1 MPAYS
6 VFEIKNYEGKN
17 MSKHITLTDAP
28 KGSRCMICGIEETL
42 SVKQR
47 LAELGFTNGA
57 LVDKLYTGSKG
68 SPIAFRVSGAVIA
81 VRSDDAKKIIAEI

>member
-1 MPAYS
+1 M
-6 VFEIKNYEGKN
+6 KNYEGNN

-28 KGSRCMICGIEETL
+28 IGSRCMICGIDDTL
-42 SVKQR
+42 SVKMR
-47 LAELGFTNGA
+47 LSELGFRVGA

-81 VRSDDAKKIIAEI
+81 VRCDDAEKIIAEI